1 MHDATTL
8 LLFGSSA
15 VRREILAAFFATP
28 GVVAHPRELARQ
40 VRRPPQVV
48 GRELR
53 RLEAAGILTSETIGR
68 ARRYRVDDASPIAAE
83 VRSLVAK
90 TIGIEARLQAA
101 LATVPGVEE
110 AYLYGSYAR
119 RTERP
124 TSDLDVLVVGAVD
137 RTTLSERL
145 VELEQ
150 DLGRDI
156 NVTAYERAELDAL
169 VLAGDPFFA
178 DVFANPRIR
187 LVPPERAG

>member
-1 MHDATTL
+1 MSDTSL
-8 LLFGSSA
+8 PLFGSSA
-15 VRREILAAFFATP
+15 VRREILAAFFARP

-40 VRRPPQVV
+40 LRRPPQVV

-53 RLEAAGILTSETIGR
+53 RLEAAGILASETIGR
-68 ARRYRVDDASPIAAE
+68 ARRYRVDEASPIAAE

-90 TIGIEARLQAA
+90 TIGIEARLRAA

-119 RTERP
+119 GTERP
-124 TSDLDVLVVGAVD
+124 TSDLDVIIVGSVD
-137 RTTLSERL
+137 RARLSERL

-150 DLGRDI
+150 DLGREV

-169 VLAGDPFFA
+169 RRVDDPFLT
-178 DVFANPRIR
+178 DVFASPRIQ
-187 LVPPERAG
+187 LLPPERTG

>member
-1 MHDATTL
+1 MSDTSL
-8 LLFGSSA
+8 PLFGSSA
-15 VRREILAAFFATP
+15 VRREILAAFFARP

-40 VRRPPQVV
+40 LRRPPQVV

-53 RLEAAGILTSETIGR
+53 RLEAAGILASETIGR
-68 ARRYRVDDASPIAAE
+68 ARRYRVDEASPIASE

-90 TIGIEARLQAA
+90 TIGIEARLRAA

-119 RTERP
+119 GTERP
-124 TSDLDVLVVGAVD
+124 TSDLDVIIVGSVD
-137 RTTLSERL
+137 RARLSERL

-150 DLGRDI
+150 DLGREV

-169 VLAGDPFFA
+169 RRVDDPFLT
-178 DVFANPRIR
+178 DVFASPRIQ
-187 LVPPERAG
+187 LLPPERTG